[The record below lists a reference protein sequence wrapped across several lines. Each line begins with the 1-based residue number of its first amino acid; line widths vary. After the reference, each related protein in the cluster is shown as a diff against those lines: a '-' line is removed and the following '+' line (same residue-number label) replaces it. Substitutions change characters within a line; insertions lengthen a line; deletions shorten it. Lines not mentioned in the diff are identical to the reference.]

1 MDQCKPG
8 TLVLEEVLEALE
20 KEKRELEEKV
30 ETELE
35 ESERQ
40 KMEDRIAEINTD
52 LQIHKVGLKEPA
64 PQTEQAVRR
73 SERKRHPTEK
83 GLQYIKEES
92 SKKEKKFMFTYVN
105 FKAEV
110 QYIRT
115 KLKQECSKAELG
127 DMILALSKYEPAL
140 QQEYESLRTLTTPSP
155 DIRRR
160 MDSCSS
166 VTAEIIALLKAR
178 YAEVDYEF
186 DPDSVKEALLLLL
199 KREDA
204 RSIYGSTVSRAAGSS
219 VHGSHVSQKKAE
231 VAARMASK
239 QAEIA
244 REKEISAQRK
254 EVVAQQE
261 RLKMMEDQRDLEA
274 MAAEFKV
281 YAEEES
287 KLNAEIGE
295 ITEIVTLPPHQLPIQ
310 HDSIPCIK
318 TSQDPPGPLRSER
331 KAVPTSNEVSLVQ
344 ALKES
349 LVMTRLPAP
358 EPFTFTGDPL
368 KFTEW
373 RTSFKTLIET
383 SCTNPAH
390 RLFYLKKYIGGDAL
404 CVLEGTFYRSDE
416 EAYTQAWE
424 VLNKRYGHPFVVQRA
439 FRGKLSNWT
448 KIGPK
453 ESLKLREFSDF
464 LISCRNAMPHVAGL
478 RVLDDCEENQKLLQ
492 KLPDWLTTRWNRHVT
507 RALDEGNLYP
517 GFKEFSDFV
526 AEEARIACN
535 PSLHAL
541 KNIDEKTGK
550 EQKRPT
556 KANVLATTTKVPQ
569 KESSNSRNSSPAEG
583 VTANLPATQ
592 TKRPI
597 ECVCCQG
604 NHFIYKCEKFAAMTL
619 EEKKKFVIVNNM
631 CFGCLRVGHVGKN
644 CRKRATCNVCKRN
657 HPSPLHEEQGE
668 KPDAPPQKEDS
679 STNLCSVKM
688 DSGDR
693 TSMIVPVWLSS
704 AATDSP
710 EILVYA
716 LLDTQSSNTFI
727 DQDVCRK
734 MQAHSEPVKLKLS
747 TMTDKSSIVN
757 CHRAVGLRVRGY
769 RSQESIELPPVYT
782 QEYIPLEKNSI
793 PTHETAKRWI
803 HLLSVAKEMPDLL
816 DCPVGLLIGYDC
828 ARALK
833 PQEVVSGEEH
843 EPYAVKTALGW
854 SIVGTTMPCTSTRN
868 ETRVCN
874 RITVK
879 ELPPI
884 TPASVIKALEK
895 DFLDTNPK
903 DKTISQEDI
912 QFLHILNDK
921 VKHNEEGHLEMPLPF
936 RVRPQLPNN
945 KQLATVR
952 LNHLKRKIEKSP
964 KYKEDYIKFMDNVFG
979 DGDAEET
986 SAAPRGGNTWYIP
999 HHGVYHPRK
1008 PEKIRVVI
1016 DCSAKFEG
1024 TSLNDHLLTGPDLT
1038 NTLTGVLCRFRQHKI
1053 AINCDVEKMF
1063 HRFHVSP
1070 EDRDFMRFLWWDNGN
1085 TESEPKEFHMRVHIF
1100 GAASSPGC
1108 ANYGMKH
1115 LASKYE
1121 KDYPLAA
1128 SFICKNFYVDD
1139 GLVSVNSV
1147 ERANQLVSEAREVC
1161 SKGQL
1166 RLHKFVS
1173 NNREVLDAIPESERA
1188 NAVKDVDLNYSE
1200 LPMQSVLG
1208 VKWNVEKDVFSFNVV
1223 LTEKAATRRG
1233 ILSTVASVY
1242 DPLGFL
1248 APYLLNGKRVLQE
1261 MCKQGVGWDEPVP
1274 PDIKPKWEAWL
1285 HDLKSLQKIEIP
1297 RCFIPE
1303 NLGTIKKIELH
1314 HFSDASNSG
1323 YGQCSYIRIVADEQV
1338 HCALVMGKARVAPM
1352 RVVSIPRLEL
1362 TAATVSAAV
1371 SSTLREE
1378 LKLEIDQE
1386 FFWTDSQVVLGY
1398 IKNEARRFHVFVAN
1412 RVQKIRDT
1420 TDPSQWFY
1428 VETCQNPADH
1438 ASRGLKV
1445 AELLESS
1452 WLRGPEFLWEQE
1464 IVTDQRT
1471 PELLVGDPE
1480 VKILRTQAVEEDSF
1494 LERFSKFSDWNTAL
1508 NVIVRIQRLA
1518 HKDRTGPISVEE
1530 RREATLV
1537 LVRAAQR
1544 EAFEEE
1550 LKWFS
1555 HKSTK
1560 LPKTHK
1566 MHQLDPIFENG
1577 LLRVGGRLRMSS
1589 ASLELKHPV
1598 ILPKEGIV
1606 TQLILDHCHKKT
1618 QHQGRGQ
1625 TLNELRA
1632 NGYWILGASKLVAK
1646 HIRNCVTCRK
1656 VRGPTEQQRMADLPS
1671 DRVDPSPPF
1680 SYTGIDC
1687 FGPFY
1692 TKQGRKE
1699 SKRYGLLF
1707 TCLSS
1712 RAIHIEMLED
1722 LTTDAFLN
1730 ALRCFIALR
1739 GAVRQIRSDQ
1749 GTNFVGAKNELEK
1762 GLMELD
1768 KERIA
1773 TYLAGKQ
1780 CDFLM
1785 NVPEASH
1792 MGGIWERQIRT
1803 VRSVMSTVLAQAK
1816 GRLDDTSLRTFFY
1829 EAMSIVNSRPLT
1841 TDSISDPKSVE
1852 PLTPNHLLTMKSVV
1866 PLPPPGNF
1874 VREDL
1879 YARKRWRR
1887 VQYLSEQFWS
1897 RWRKEYLANVSLRQQ
1912 WHVPRRNVRVG
1923 DVVIVKEDNVPRNEW
1938 RLARVVEARK
1948 EDDGLVR
1955 KVKIQIG
1962 QSKLG
1967 KRGERLA
1974 QPTFL
1979 ERPVQKLVVLVEQNS

>member
-1 MDQCKPG
+1 MAEGKTD
-8 TLVLEEVLEALE
+8 TSVLEGVIEALVKEKTDLEAKLN
-20 KEKRELEEKV
+20 
-30 ETELE
+30 TELE

-40 KMEDRIAEINTD
+40 GIEERIAEINAD
-52 LQIHKVGLKEPA
+52 LQIHNIGLEPTL
-64 PQTEQAVRR
+64 QSEQQLRR
-73 SERKRHPTEK
+73 SEREKHPTEK
-83 GLQYIKEES
+83 WVQYLKEES
-92 SKKEKKFMFTYVN
+92 SKREKKFMYAYVN

-110 QYIRT
+110 QFIRT
-115 KLKQECSKAELG
+115 KLKQECTKKELG
-127 DMILALSKYEPAL
+127 DMIQSLGVYEPIL
-140 QQEYESLRTLTTPSP
+140 KQEYDSLRTMTTPSP
-155 DIRRR
+155 DIRRK

-166 VTAEIIALLKAR
+166 VTTEIVKLLNTR
-178 YAEVDYEF
+178 YAEADKEF
-186 DPDSVKEALLLLL
+186 DPDTVKESLL
-199 KREDA
+199 KLLERDDA
-204 RSIYGSTVSRAAGSS
+204 KSIYGSTVSRAAG
-219 VHGSHVSQKKAE
+219 GSLPGSQVSQKKVE
-231 VAARMASK
+231 VAARLASK
-239 QAEIA
+239 RAEIT
-244 REKEISAQRK
+244 REKEISEQRK
-254 EVVAQQE
+254 EVIAQQE
-261 RLKMMEDQRDLEA
+261 RLKMMEDKRDIEA
-274 MAAEFKV
+274 MEAEYTV
-281 YAEEES
+281 YAEEEF

-295 ITEIVTLPPHQLPIQ
+295 REIITLPPRQLPTQHNSTPPIQ
-310 HDSIPCIK
+310 VPQNLSGLP
-318 TSQDPPGPLRSER
+318 SSES
-331 KAVPTSNEVSLVQ
+331 KVAPTSHETLLVE
-344 ALKES
+344 ALKQS

-358 EPFTFTGDPL
+358 EPFMFTGDPL

-373 RTSFKTLIET
+373 RTSFKALIET
-383 SCTNPAH
+383 SCTNSAH
-390 RLFYLKKYIGGDAL
+390 RLFYLKKYISGEAL

-424 VLNKRYGHPFVVQRA
+424 ALNKRYGHPFVIQRA
-439 FRGKLSNWT
+439 FRGKLSSWP

-453 ESLKLREFSDF
+453 ESLKLRELSDF
-464 LISCRNAMPHVAGL
+464 LISCKNAMPHVAGL
-478 RVLDDCEENQKLLQ
+478 TVLDDCEENQKLLQ
-492 KLPDWLTTRWNRHVT
+492 KLPDWLTTRWNRLVSK
-507 RALDEGNLYP
+507 ALDEGKPYP
-517 GFKEFSDFV
+517 NFEEFSSFV
-526 AEEARIACN
+526 AKEACIACN
-535 PSLHAL
+535 PVSSLHAL
-541 KNIDEKTGK
+541 KQMDEKTDK
-550 EQKRPT
+550 EQKRP
-556 KANVLATTTKVPQ
+556 KANTLVMTARMPRETSSQ
-569 KESSNSRNSSPAEG
+569 KGSSSTEG
-583 VTANLPATQ
+583 STASLPVTQP
-592 TKRPI
+592 KRPL
-597 ECVCCQG
+597 ECVCCKE
-604 NHFIYKCEKFAAMTL
+604 NHFIYRCEKFAAMPL
-619 EEKKKFVIVNNM
+619 EDRKKFVISNNM
-631 CFGCLRVGHVGKN
+631 CFGCLRVGHVAKK
-644 CRKRATCNVCKRN
+644 CRKRATCNICKRN
-657 HPSPLHEEQGE
+657 HPTPLHEDFPQGKKQE
-668 KPDAPPQKEDS
+668 VPSQDESS
-679 STNLCSVKM
+679 STSLCNVRM

-704 AATDSP
+704 AAKNSP
-710 EILVYA
+710 ELLVYA
-716 LLDTQSSNTFI
+716 LLDTQSSSTFI
-727 DQDVCRK
+727 DQDVCQK
-734 MQAHSEPVKLKLS
+734 IQAHTEPVKLKLS

-769 RSQESIELPPVYT
+769 HSQESIELPPTYT
-782 QEYIPLEKNSI
+782 QEYIPLERNSI
-793 PTHETAKRWI
+793 PTSETAKRWA
-803 HLLSVAKEMPDLL
+803 HLHSVIEEMPSLL
-816 DCPVGLLIGYDC
+816 NCPVGLLVGYDC

-854 SIVGTTMPCTSTRN
+854 SIVGATVPCSSTNN
-868 ETRVCN
+868 ETRFCHRVS
-874 RITVK
+874 VK

-884 TPASVIKALEK
+884 TPASVIKALET

-903 DKTISQEDI
+903 EKTISQEDI
-912 QFLHILNDK
+912 QFLHMLNDK
-921 VKHNEEGHLEMPLPF
+921 VRHNDAGHLEMPLPF
-936 RVRPQLPNN
+936 RARPQLPNN
-945 KQLATVR
+945 RQLATGR
-952 LNHLKRKIEKSP
+952 LKHLKRKMEKNP
-964 KYKEDYIKFMDNVFG
+964 KYKEDYIKFMDCVFK
-979 DGDAEET
+979 DGDAEEA
-986 SAAPRGGNTWYIP
+986 SVDPKEGSTWYIP

-1008 PEKIRVVI
+1008 PEKIRVVF

-1038 NTLTGVLCRFRQHKI
+1038 NTLTGVLCRFRQYKI

-1070 EDRDFMRFLWWDNGN
+1070 EDREYLRFLWWDNGN
-1085 TESEPKEFHMRVHIF
+1085 TESDPKEYHMRVHIF

-1115 LASKYE
+1115 LATEYE
-1121 KDYPLAA
+1121 EDLPLAA
-1128 SFICKNFYVDD
+1128 TFLRKNFYVDD
-1139 GLVSVNSV
+1139 GLVSVTSV
-1147 ERANQLVSEAREVC
+1147 EMAIQLVSEARQIC
-1161 SKGQL
+1161 SRGQL

-1188 NAVKDVDLNYSE
+1188 SAVQDVDLNYSE
-1200 LPMQSVLG
+1200 LPTQSVLG
-1208 VKWNVEKDVFSFNVV
+1208 IRWNIELDTFAFNVV

-1261 MCKQGVGWDEPVP
+1261 MCRQGVGWDEPIP
-1274 PDIKPKWEAWL
+1274 PELKPKWEAWL
-1285 HDLKSLQKIEIP
+1285 QDLQSLQKIEIP

-1303 NLGTIKKIELH
+1303 TLGTVRKIELH
-1314 HFSDASNSG
+1314 HFSDASTNG
-1323 YGQCSYIRIVADEQV
+1323 YGQCSYIRVVADEKV
-1338 HCALVMGKARVAPM
+1338 HCALVMGKARVAPI
-1352 RVVSIPRLEL
+1352 RVTSIPRLEL

-1371 SSTLREE
+1371 SNTLREE
-1378 LKLEIDQE
+1378 LELEIDRE

-1428 VETCQNPADH
+1428 VETGKNPADH

-1445 AELLESS
+1445 AELLDSS
-1452 WLRGPEFLWEQE
+1452 WLRGPDFLWQQE
-1464 IVTDQRT
+1464 LVTDQRT

-1480 VKILRTQAVEEDSF
+1480 VKVLRTDVVEQENF
-1494 LERFSKFSDWNTAL
+1494 LKRISRFSDWNTAL
-1508 NVIVRIQRLA
+1508 NVTVRIQRLA

-1530 RREATLV
+1530 RRKAGLV

-1555 HKSTK
+1555 QGSSI

-1566 MHQLDPIFENG
+1566 MHQLDPIFQDG

-1598 ILPKEGIV
+1598 ILPREGIV

-1632 NGYWILGASKLVAK
+1632 NGYWILGASKIVAK
-1646 HIRNCVTCRK
+1646 HIKYCVTCRK
-1656 VRGPTEQQRMADLPS
+1656 VRGSAEQQRMADLPS

-1699 SKRYGLLF
+1699 FKRYGLLI

-1722 LTTDAFLN
+1722 LSTDAFLN

-1749 GTNFVGAKNELEK
+1749 GTNFLGAKNELKK
-1762 GLMELD
+1762 GLKDLD

-1773 TYLAGKQ
+1773 TYLARKQ

-1785 NVPEASH
+1785 NVPDASH

-1841 TDSISDPKSVE
+1841 TNTISDPKSLE
-1852 PLTPNHLLTMKSVV
+1852 PLTPNQLLTMKAVV
-1866 PLPPPGNF
+1866 PLPPPGSF

-1887 VQYLSEQFWS
+1887 VQYLTEQFWS
-1897 RWRKEYLANVSLRQQ
+1897 RWQKEYLSNLSLRQQ
-1912 WHVPRRNVRVG
+1912 WHVPRRNVKVG

-1938 RLARVVEARK
+1938 RLARVVEARQ

-1955 KVKIQIG
+1955 KVKIQIA

-1967 KRGERLA
+1967 KRGERLT

-1979 ERPVQKLVVLVEQNS
+1979 ERPVQKLVVLVEHY